1 MNSDSR
7 TRMFRVW
14 GVLAA
19 AMVGGSAL
27 LGWLEPKPQR
37 NALAEAP
44 NRSANSHSVPVAHQT
59 APTRHWN
66 GVEILG
72 VPSAANRNRGTL
84 TAVVR
89 QPELHFLITASGEAE
104 PQPSWTSQK
113 AAGDDDSIRIGVE
126 QAGDDGAAHIKQ
138 IVRLS
143 ELISELRAAAKQSD
157 ASTILPVWFVG
168 GSDQEPLAHQL
179 RRFLK

>member
-1 MNSDSR
+1 
-7 TRMFRVW
+7 MFRVW

-19 AMVGGSAL
+19 AMLGGSAL

-72 VPSAANRNRGTL
+72 VPSPTSRNRGTL

-104 PQPSWTSQK
+104 PQPIWTSQK
-113 AAGDDDSIRIGVE
+113 PIDADDSIRIGVE
-126 QAGDDGAAHIKQ
+126 QTTGDGAAHIKQ

-143 ELISELRAAAKQSD
+143 ELIAELRAATDQGG
-157 ASTILPVWFVG
+157 ASTHLPVWFVG
-168 GSDQEPLAHQL
+168 GSDQEPLANQL